1 MSKETIII
9 VATVILFLIIFGLI
23 AYFVNKKWTNKVKT
37 VSEKYEKLNQL
48 NKEYQKIFVI
58 VNTHFKFEKTCT
70 TKYQIDKINL
80 FKFFCSNIADDFS
93 YYDKLTENV
102 LLNRKNQKTYQW
114 MVENIN
120 STVTK
125 EKAKEVKVP
134 YKTFVKI
141 ENKIF
146 DKAILKPIVDVII
159 HCCATYTSPHGR
171 NSYRKERYYGISDVK
186 SAIDE
191 INQQREYSQSKQYQR
206 SLMTNSL
213 RYDILKRD
221 GFRCQICGATAAD
234 GVKLHVDHIVPIA
247 KGGKTEPSN
256 LRTLCD
262 RCNSGKSDKIESD

>member
-23 AYFVNKKWTNKVKT
+23 AYFVNKKWTNKVKM

-120 STVTK
+120 STVTQ

-159 HCCATYTSPHGR
+159 HCLATYTSPHGR

-191 INQQREYSQSKQYQR
+191 INQQREYRQSKQYQR

>member
-9 VATVILFLIIFGLI
+9 VVTVILFLVIFGLI

-159 HCCATYTSPHGR
+159 HCLATYTSPYGR

-191 INQQREYSQSKQYQR
+191 INQQREYRQSKQYQR